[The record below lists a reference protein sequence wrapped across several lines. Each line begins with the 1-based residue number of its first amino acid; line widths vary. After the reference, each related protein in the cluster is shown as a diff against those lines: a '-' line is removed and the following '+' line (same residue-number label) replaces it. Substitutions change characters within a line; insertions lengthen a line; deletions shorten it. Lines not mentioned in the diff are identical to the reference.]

1 MFQSLGFRS
10 LDLITTFYDIITYM
24 AIISITTLK
33 TKFESGD
40 RPTGQDFADLIDTTS
55 YRAESL
61 GGDGNNSL
69 TVNGIETETV
79 FDTIE
84 TSTWRTIKYLIQIS
98 HPSTSVYKSTEI
110 NIVFDGT
117 NQNITE
123 FGTVSNTAN
132 AIGNIT
138 ASLNSGIISMTVIP
152 VLTPMTIRYYR
163 TGLKA

>member
-1 MFQSLGFRS
+1 
-10 LDLITTFYDIITYM
+10 M
-24 AIISITTLK
+24 AIIAINTLK
-33 TKFESGD
+33 GKFESGD
-40 RPTGQDFADLIDTTS
+40 IPTGADFTDLIDTTS
-55 YRAESL
+55 YRAEAL
-61 GGDGNNSL
+61 GGDGNNSS
-69 TVNGIETETV
+69 TVNGIESATI
-79 FDTIE
+79 FDTID
-84 TSTWRTIKYLIQIS
+84 TTTWRTIKYLIQIS

-138 ASLNSGIISMTVIP
+138 ASLNSGIISMTVTP

>member
-1 MFQSLGFRS
+1 
-10 LDLITTFYDIITYM
+10 M
-24 AIISITTLK
+24 AIVPINTLK

-55 YRAESL
+55 YRAEAL
-61 GGDGNNSL
+61 GGDGNNSS
-69 TVNGIETETV
+69 TITGIETATV
-79 FDTIE
+79 FDTID
-84 TSTWRTIKYLIQIS
+84 TTVWRTIKYLIQVS

-132 AIGNIT
+132 AIGNIS
-138 ASLNSGIISMTVIP
+138 ASLNSGIISMTVTP
-152 VLTPMTIRYYR
+152 ALTPMTIRYYR

>member
-1 MFQSLGFRS
+1 
-10 LDLITTFYDIITYM
+10 M
-24 AIISITTLK
+24 AIVPINTLK

-55 YRAESL
+55 YRAEAL

-69 TVNGIETETV
+69 TINGIESATV
-79 FDTIE
+79 FDTIDV
-84 TSTWRTIKYLIQIS
+84 SVWRTIKYLIQVS

-132 AIGNIT
+132 AIGNIS
-138 ASLNSGIISMTVIP
+138 ASLNSGIISMTVTP
-152 VLTPMTIRYYR
+152 ALTPMTIRYYR

>member
-1 MFQSLGFRS
+1 
-10 LDLITTFYDIITYM
+10 M
-24 AIISITTLK
+24 AIVPITTLK

-55 YRAESL
+55 YRAEAL

-69 TVNGIETETV
+69 TINGIESATV
-79 FDTIE
+79 FDTIDV
-84 TSTWRTIKYLIQIS
+84 SVWRTIKYLIQVS
-98 HPSTSVYKSTEI
+98 HPLTSVYKSTEI

-132 AIGNIT
+132 AVGNIS
-138 ASLNSGIISMTVIP
+138 ASLNSGIISMTVTP
-152 VLTPMTIRYYR
+152 ALTPMTIRYYR

>member
-1 MFQSLGFRS
+1 
-10 LDLITTFYDIITYM
+10 M
-24 AIISITTLK
+24 AVIPISTLK

-55 YRAESL
+55 YRAEAL
-61 GGDGNNSL
+61 GGDGNNSA
-69 TVNGIETETV
+69 TITGIETATV
-79 FDTIE
+79 FDTID
-84 TSTWRTIKYLIQIS
+84 TAVWRTIKYLIQVS

-123 FGTVSNTAN
+123 FGTVSNTTN

-138 ASLNSGIISMTVIP
+138 AALNSGIISMTVTP
-152 VLTPMTIRYYR
+152 SLTPMTIRYYR

>member
-1 MFQSLGFRS
+1 
-10 LDLITTFYDIITYM
+10 M
-24 AIISITTLK
+24 AIIPINTLK

-55 YRAESL
+55 YRAEAL

-69 TVNGIETETV
+69 TINGVETATV
-79 FDTIE
+79 FDTID
-84 TSTWRTIKYLIQIS
+84 TSVFRTIKYLIQIS
-98 HPSTSVYKSTEI
+98 HPSTSVYKSTEL
-110 NIVFDGT
+110 NIIFDGT
-117 NQNITE
+117 NQNISE

-138 ASLNSGIISMTVIP
+138 ASLNSGIISMTVTP
-152 VLTPMTIRYYR
+152 VLTPITIRYYR

>member
-1 MFQSLGFRS
+1 
-10 LDLITTFYDIITYM
+10 M
-24 AIISITTLK
+24 AIVPITTLK

-55 YRAESL
+55 YRAEAL

-69 TVNGIETETV
+69 TINGIESATV
-79 FDTIE
+79 FDTIDV
-84 TSTWRTIKYLIQIS
+84 SVWRTIKYLIQVS

-132 AIGNIT
+132 AIGNIS
-138 ASLNSGIISMTVIP
+138 ASLNSGIISMTVTP
-152 VLTPMTIRYYR
+152 ALTPMTIRYYR

>member
-1 MFQSLGFRS
+1 
-10 LDLITTFYDIITYM
+10 M
-24 AIISITTLK
+24 AILPITTLK

-55 YRAESL
+55 YRAEAL
-61 GGDGNNSL
+61 GGDGNNSS
-69 TVNGIETETV
+69 TITGIESATV
-79 FDTIE
+79 FDTID
-84 TSTWRTIKYLIQIS
+84 TSVWRTIKYLIQIS

-138 ASLNSGIISMTVIP
+138 ASLNSGIISMTVTP
-152 VLTPMTIRYYR
+152 VLSPITIRYYR

>member
-1 MFQSLGFRS
+1 
-10 LDLITTFYDIITYM
+10 M
-24 AIISITTLK
+24 AIIPISTLK

-55 YRAESL
+55 YRAEAL

-69 TVNGIETETV
+69 TINGVETATV
-79 FDTIE
+79 FDTID
-84 TSTWRTIKYLIQIS
+84 TSVFRTIKYLIQIS
-98 HPSTSVYKSTEI
+98 HPSTNVYKSTEL
-110 NIVFDGT
+110 NIIFDGT
-117 NQNITE
+117 NQNISE

-138 ASLNSGIISMTVIP
+138 ASLNSGIISMTVTP
-152 VLTPMTIRYYR
+152 VLTPITIRYYR

>member
-1 MFQSLGFRS
+1 
-10 LDLITTFYDIITYM
+10 M
-24 AIISITTLK
+24 AVIPISTLK

-55 YRAESL
+55 YRAEAL

-69 TVNGIETETV
+69 TINGIESATV
-79 FDTIE
+79 FDTIDV
-84 TSTWRTIKYLIQIS
+84 SVWRTIKYLIQVS
-98 HPSTSVYKSTEI
+98 HPSTSVYRSTEI

-123 FGTVSNTAN
+123 FGTVSNTTN

-138 ASLNSGIISMTVIP
+138 ASLNSGIISMTVTP
-152 VLTPMTIRYYR
+152 ALSPMTIRYYR

>member
-1 MFQSLGFRS
+1 
-10 LDLITTFYDIITYM
+10 M
-24 AIISITTLK
+24 AIIPISTLK
-33 TKFESGD
+33 GKFESGD
-40 RPTGQDFADLIDTTS
+40 IPTGADFTDLIDTTS
-55 YRAESL
+55 YRAEAL
-61 GGDGNNSL
+61 GGDGNNSS
-69 TVNGIETETV
+69 TVNGIESATV
-79 FDTIE
+79 FDTID
-84 TSTWRTIKYLIQIS
+84 TTTWRTIKYLIQIS

-123 FGTVSNTAN
+123 FGTVSNTTN

-138 ASLNSGIISMTVIP
+138 ASLNSGIISMTVTP

>member
-1 MFQSLGFRS
+1 
-10 LDLITTFYDIITYM
+10 M
-24 AIISITTLK
+24 AIIPINTLK

-55 YRAESL
+55 YRAEAL

-69 TVNGIETETV
+69 TINGVETATV
-79 FDTIE
+79 FDTID
-84 TSTWRTIKYLIQIS
+84 TSVFRTIKYLIQIS
-98 HPSTSVYKSTEI
+98 HPSTNVYKSTEL
-110 NIVFDGT
+110 NIIFDGT
-117 NQNITE
+117 NQNISE

-138 ASLNSGIISMTVIP
+138 ASLNSGIISMTVTP
-152 VLTPMTIRYYR
+152 VLTPITIRYYR

>member
-1 MFQSLGFRS
+1 
-10 LDLITTFYDIITYM
+10 M
-24 AIISITTLK
+24 AIIPISTLK
-33 TKFESGD
+33 GKFESGD
-40 RPTGQDFADLIDTTS
+40 IPTGADFTDLIDTTS
-55 YRAESL
+55 YRAEAL
-61 GGDGNNSL
+61 GGDGNNSS
-69 TVNGIETETV
+69 TVNGIESATI
-79 FDTIE
+79 FDTID
-84 TSTWRTIKYLIQIS
+84 TTTWRTIKYLIQIS

-138 ASLNSGIISMTVIP
+138 ASLNSGIISMTVTP

-163 TGLKA
+163 TGLKT